1 MFDASYTALCAVG
14 AALCMLPLPWHW
26 QARNVSTLIYLG
38 WTSTACLIACINSI
52 IWAGNVDDKAP
63 VWCDITSG
71 FFVCLNPGI
80 TAAGL
85 CLQRRLYRVATIK
98 ETSLAE
104 DLKGRELV
112 INLLLGAG
120 LPLLALPLHYV
131 VQSSRYIIIE
141 DIGCAPATESS
152 SLTALMVS
160 FLPALTSCASFFY
173 AGFTIRAFLKLRR
186 EFSQVLSDSGSGI
199 SLSRFFRLMALAATD
214 MFCALPMAL
223 YFFIDN
229 LLGEGANV
237 YSWADIHE
245 YISEVTV
252 MTKED
257 LQSDP
262 AFAIGL
268 GFNRWS
274 IPACSFVFFMYFGLS
289 AEAIKHYKNIF
300 WRAVAPLGFEPHP
313 PKPKSQT
320 FSW

>member
-1 MFDASYTALCAVG
+1 MFDASYIVLCAVG

-38 WTSTACLIACINSI
+38 WTSTACLIACINAI

-63 VWCDITSG
+63 VWCDISSRY
-71 FFVCLNPGI
+71 FVCLNAGI

-98 ETSLAE
+98 ETSIAD

-112 INLLLGAG
+112 INLLLGIG
-120 LPLLALPLHYV
+120 LPLLTLPLHYV
-131 VQSSRYIIIE
+131 VQSSRYVIVE
-141 DIGCAPATESS
+141 DVGCVADSFASFVYAGTSS
-152 SLTALMVS
+152 SPGHMIKILTDIS
-160 FLPALTSCASFFY
+160 K
-173 AGFTIRAFLKLRR
+173 GFTIRAFFKLRR

-229 LLGEGANV
+229 LMGEGANV
-237 YSWADIHE
+237 YSWADIHK
-245 YISEVTV
+245 YVDEVTV
-252 MTKED
+252 ITKED
-257 LQSDP
+257 IKSDP
-262 AFAIGL
+262 NFAIGL

-289 AEAIKHYKNIF
+289 SEAIKHYKSIF
-300 WRAVAPLGFEPHP
+300 WRAVAPFGFKPHP
-313 PKPKSQT
+313 PRPRNQT